1 MLARCL
7 GWGFPIRS
15 GVQASASRP
24 SVRNLPV
31 EPGVLSDSM
40 AAEGKGHRGVWEQ
53 EEIPEFS
60 HGTVGD
66 DGGGGDGSFQE
77 AFAR

>member
-1 MLARCL
+1 M
-7 GWGFPIRS
+7 
-15 GVQASASRP
+15 
-24 SVRNLPV
+24 PV

-40 AAEGKGHRGVWEQ
+40 AEEGKGHRGVWEQ

-66 DGGGGDGSFQE
+66 DGGGGDGSFQG